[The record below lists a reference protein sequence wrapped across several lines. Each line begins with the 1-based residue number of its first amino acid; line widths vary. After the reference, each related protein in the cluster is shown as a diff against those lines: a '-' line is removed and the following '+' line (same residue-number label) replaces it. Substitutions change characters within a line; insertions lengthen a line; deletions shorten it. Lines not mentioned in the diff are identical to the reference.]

1 MPCQYAAC
9 FAATSLARRAS
20 GDLCVLATARHTRVC
35 LRVAVLHKSP
45 RRAAA
50 VRLTYPPSEASRRR
64 RCSSRGAANQAAFG
78 IFECARRRA
87 AAFFSRA
94 RSDVGFSRAIRG
106 EEASP
111 GGVACFYAA
120 LQSVASSHA
129 RLSLAPRANRIRRHR
144 YARSSSRAPPP
155 RSTNHSIHASCPPRR
170 ITGFSPQRPASSVK
184 PRRRGKRRRKMER
197 KKRTA
202 NEVRRGR
209 ADEAERSET
218 ADCGSRITPA
228 DASEARRRY
237 PADKASRRGWRAVA
251 AGAVR

>member
-1 MPCQYAAC
+1 M
-9 FAATSLARRAS
+9 S
-20 GDLCVLATARHTRVC
+20 GDFGVLATARHTQVC
-35 LRVAVLHKSP
+35 RRVAVLPKSP
-45 RRAAA
+45 RHAPS
-50 VRLTYPPSEASRRR
+50 VRLT
-64 RCSSRGAANQAAFG
+64 AANQAALG
-78 IFECARRRA
+78 IFECARRRV

-94 RSDVGFSRAIRG
+94 RSVVVFSRAIRG

-120 LQSVASSHA
+120 LQSRASSHA
-129 RLSLAPRANRIRRHR
+129 RLSLAPRANRSRRHR
-144 YARSSSRAPPP
+144 FARSSSRAPPP

-170 ITGFSPQRPASSVK
+170 ITGFSPQRPASLAN

-209 ADEAERSET
+209 DDEAERSET
-218 ADCGSRITPA
+218 ADCGSRITPT

-251 AGAVR
+251 AGAVRRRTVATLRKTGLARYPARPRRTRPG